1 MDSEVIISLLNELK
15 NLLYSKP
22 NLKLISEQAIILY
35 QDLKLFSFDLKHPI
49 KDFPERAC
57 IDKISVKLLPVDFN
71 NLLPAQITGDGN
83 CLMNSISY
91 IFTETEKYSTHF
103 RFAVLLEMIINYDFY
118 LSKNF

>member
-57 IDKISVKLLPVDFN
+57 IDKIFMKLLPVDFN
-71 NLLPAQITGDGN
+71 
-83 CLMNSISY
+83 
-91 IFTETEKYSTHF
+91 KYSTHF

>member
-1 MDSEVIISLLNELK
+1 MIFSFLSKFLKTLKIIDKNFFK

-71 NLLPAQITGDGN
+71 KIFHSF
-83 CLMNSISY
+83 SICS
-91 IFTETEKYSTHF
+91 F
-103 RFAVLLEMIINYDFY
+103 VNYDFY